1 MCECFPLCVLVC
13 YLLSAEQK
21 KATQGL
27 GVLMSVEGD
36 RYMASEKQVKSSFS
50 SSVLNTREGCGSREK
65 EAGCE
70 KHVKCKKTTYT
81 ETNWM
86 QHWPKTEKTI
96 TMCYKGPD
104 NVSMSGRKGVLST
117 KNYLRST
124 NIDLISHVVYVRGQW
139 WPCHHL
145 NISLLIKSALT
156 RQL

>member
-70 KHVKCKKTTYT
+70 KHVKCKKLLIQKQTECSTDQREKRPLQCVTKDLTTC
-81 ETNWM
+81 
-86 QHWPKTEKTI
+86 QCQGGRVFSRQRTI
-96 TMCYKGPD
+96 Y
-104 NVSMSGRKGVLST
+104 
-117 KNYLRST
+117 
-124 NIDLISHVVYVRGQW
+124 DLQTS
-139 WPCHHL
+139 
-145 NISLLIKSALT
+145 ISLAMLSM
-156 RQL
+156 